1 MTQVNT
7 SVVLFQLHFKKNWA
21 KQNGNQSEDRR
32 LDNGMD
38 AMNSN
43 YCGMDAIRQLAPK
56 KTTFDKRQLKE
67 IRRSNYQFNHVQR
80 KYQMYYCSYFI
91 QKEFD
96 IRSREEQ
103 ISTLAGTHNLQVRDR
118 EKMRAVRNAIR
129 FIWSL
134 VKSKTVHIKHSKP

>member
-1 MTQVNT
+1 
-7 SVVLFQLHFKKNWA
+7 
-21 KQNGNQSEDRR
+21 
-32 LDNGMD
+32 MD

-56 KTTFDKRQLKE
+56 KITFDKRQLKE

-96 IRSREEQ
+96 IRSGEDQ
-103 ISTLAGTHNLQVRDR
+103 ISTLAGTHILQVRDR
-118 EKMRAVRNAIR
+118 EKMRAVPNAIR

-134 VKSKTVHIKHSKP
+134 VKSKTTYQTFEAMTGNVIDTFKTTTSAVNQALVRRK